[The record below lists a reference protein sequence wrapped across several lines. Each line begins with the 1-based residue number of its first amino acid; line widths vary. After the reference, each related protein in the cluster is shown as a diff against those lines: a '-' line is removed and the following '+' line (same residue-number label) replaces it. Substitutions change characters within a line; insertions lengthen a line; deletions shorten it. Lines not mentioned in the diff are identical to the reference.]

1 MNNKLQCIVTDG
13 QGIDNL
19 LLAEKPEPPA
29 LSDNDVLIEVKAV
42 SLNYR
47 DLLVAKGLYGGAYDP
62 PIIACSDMSGTVLET
77 GSNVTNL
84 KPGDKVIN
92 SSFHTWLSGKMNS
105 EKIRKFVGGLGVDGV
120 LIKKLVYPASALVK
134 MPEYMSFEEGSTLTI
149 AGLTAWAAV
158 MTHGKVQP
166 DEWLLVHGTGGVSI
180 FAAQIAINAGA
191 KVIMTTSNETKGKL
205 VKEKLGIKHIINYKN
220 EDWPRQVREITD
232 GAGVDVVVDIAGGE
246 TLARSIKACNYSAR
260 IGVIGILDDTYSK
273 FKLFDVITKQI
284 SLRGIFMESTE
295 ELNTLAR
302 FCEKN
307 QLQPWI
313 DKVFPFDKTVEAY
326 KYLESQKH
334 IGKVLIG
341 L

>member
-19 LLAEKPEPPA
+19 ALAEKPEPAA
-29 LSDNDVLIEVKAV
+29 LSDNDVLVEVKAV

-77 GSNVTNL
+77 GSNLTNL

-92 SSFHTWLSGKMNS
+92 SPFRSWLSGKMNS

-120 LIKKLVYPASALVK
+120 LIEKLVYPAPALVK
-134 MPEYMSFEEGSTLTI
+134 MPEHMSFEEGSTLTI

-166 DEWLLVHGTGGVSI
+166 GEWVLVHGTGGVSI
-180 FAAQIAINAGA
+180 FGAQLAKMAGA
-191 KVIMTTSNETKGKL
+191 KVILTTSSEQKAEL

-220 EDWPRQVREITD
+220 EEWPKQVRDITD
-232 GAGVDVVVDIAGGE
+232 GAGVDAVVEIAGGE
-246 TLARSIKACNYSAR
+246 TLARSIQACN
-260 IGVIGILDDTYSK
+260 
-273 FKLFDVITKQI
+273 
-284 SLRGIFMESTE
+284 
-295 ELNTLAR
+295 
-302 FCEKN
+302 
-307 QLQPWI
+307 
-313 DKVFPFDKTVEAY
+313 
-326 KYLESQKH
+326 
-334 IGKVLIG
+334 
-341 L
+341 